1 MQLFPAGSSEFW
13 INLWE
18 EAQHRSPMRKRRRRT
33 ETEMIEMWN
42 RRAKEFAKFATKDG
56 GQKRRQRVLNFLEQE
71 GALQEGFKVLDIG
84 AGPGNF
90 AIPMARIAS
99 QVTALEPASEMVKIL
114 QERAAAEQLE
124 NIKIMQRT
132 WQDVDVEKEGFGQ
145 FDLVFASMTPGVQDP
160 ETLDKM
166 IKASRGYCYLSGF
179 SGRRWGEAYRELW
192 QLFYNEDM
200 GGSLSDVIY
209 PFGLL
214 YSMGYRP
221 NLRFTKQQWQHEHTI
236 EEATENILKFFE
248 SYMDIS
254 AGAKK
259 EIEDYV
265 LKHAENGIFRQEV
278 NGCSGMM
285 VWRINNDVVDY
296 LPAN

>member
-1 MQLFPAGSSEFW
+1 MQLFPTSSSKFW

-18 EAQHRSPMRKRRRRT
+18 EAKRRSPVRNRRCRT

-42 RRAKEFAKFATKDG
+42 RRAKEFAQFARKDK
-56 GQKRRQRVLNFLEQE
+56 GQKRRQAVLDFLEQE

-114 QERAAAEQLE
+114 QERAAAEHLE
-124 NIKIMQRT
+124 NISIMQRT
-132 WQDVDVEKEGFGQ
+132 WQEIDVEEEGLNGQ

-166 IKASRGYCYLSGF
+166 IKVSRGYCYLSGF
-179 SGRRWGEAYRELW
+179 SGHRWGEAYRELW
-192 QLFYNEDM
+192 QLLCNEEIGDNP
-200 GGSLSDVIY
+200 SDVIY

-221 NLRFTKQQWQHEHTI
+221 NLRFTTYQRVHEQPV
-236 EEATENILKFFE
+236 EEAIENILNFFE
-248 SYMDIS
+248 NYMNIS
-254 AGAKK
+254 DRARKS
-259 EIEDYV
+259 IEDYV
-265 LKHAENGIFRQEV
+265 AKHAENGTFRQESH
-278 NGCSGMM
+278 GCSGMM
-285 VWRINNDVVDY
+285 LWQVNC
-296 LPAN
+296 

>member
-1 MQLFPAGSSEFW
+1 LQLWPTESTEFW
-13 INLWE
+13 INLWK
-18 EAQHRSPMRKRRRRT
+18 EAQGRSPMRKRRRRT

-42 RRAKEFAKFATKDG
+42 NRAKEFAKNTKQKE
-56 GQKRRQRVLNFLEQE
+56 GQKRRQRVLGFLKEE

-84 AGPGNF
+84 AGPGSF
-90 AIPMARIAS
+90 AIPMAGIAS

-124 NIKIMQRT
+124 NIKIIQRT
-132 WQDVDVEKEGFGQ
+132 WQEVDVEKEGLVGQ

-160 ETLDKM
+160 ETLEKM
-166 IKASRGYCYLSGF
+166 IKVSRGYCYLSGF
-179 SGRRWGEAYRELW
+179 SGHRWGEAYRELW

-200 GGSLSDVIY
+200 GDSPNDVIY

-221 NLRFTKQQWQHEHTI
+221 NLRFTTHQWVHEHTVD
-236 EEATENILKFFE
+236 EATENILNFFE

-254 AGAKK
+254 AGARK

-265 LKHAENGIFRQEV
+265 AKHAENGTFRQEV
-278 NGCSGMM
+278 NSCSGMM
-285 VWRINNDVVDY
+285 VWRVND
-296 LPAN
+296 AATG